1 MDPISHFFNF
11 PMIFNIMV
19 YGLGLYLAINALFQS
34 RTPQGATAWF
44 LGLIG
49 FPYLAIPLFIIF
61 GRRRYHD
68 ESKEPSFDLPDTD
81 TIQHRKDSLAEFER
95 FLKHT
100 GSSFTGKN
108 TIDLLVDG
116 ELIYNTML
124 EEIDKAEEY
133 ILLQVY
139 IFRTDGTGK
148 RFAEALSRKAK
159 AGVKVYLLYEKV
171 LISMSEKVLQ
181 NMQSA
186 GVNLGLFKP
195 FKRNKWHL
203 NFRNHRKILVVD
215 GRVGFFGGLNIGDDY
230 VGKYPEIGDWRDTNV
245 KICGPALLPAQRAF
259 AKDWLSSQ
267 GNEADIDW
275 KSYPCEGK
283 ANVLLFSSGPV
294 EEKPL
299 CLLHHI
305 ALVDLATKRLWIAN
319 PYIVPPQSLMD
330 ALAMAAL
337 RGVDVRILV
346 PKKNDN
352 PFIVAVADIYYERL
366 IAYGVRILSYE
377 TGFLHQKVML
387 IDDVLGVVGSA
398 NLDFRSM
405 YINFEVTTVS
415 SDQVFIQDM
424 EDMLLKDF
432 SNSREMSLSDFK
444 NKSLIKKISE
454 RTVNL
459 LAPVL

>member
-1 MDPISHFFNF
+1 MNALSDLFDLPFFLD
-11 PMIFNIMV
+11 V
-19 YGLGLYLAINALFQS
+19 AVHLLGLYLAINALFQS
-34 RTPQGATAWF
+34 RTSQGATAWF
-44 LGLIG
+44 IGLIG

-68 ESKEPSFDLPDTD
+68 EADEPTFDLSNMEV
-81 TIQHRKDSLAEFER
+81 IQHKKPSLAEFER
-95 FLKHT
+95 FLRHT
-100 GSSFTGKN
+100 GSGFTGRN
-108 TIDLLVDG
+108 TIDLLIDG
-116 ELIYNTML
+116 ERIYKSMID
-124 EEIDKAEEY
+124 EINQAQKY
-133 ILLQVY
+133 IILQVY
-139 IFRTDGTGK
+139 IFRTDDTGK
-148 RFAEALSRKAK
+148 MFADALSAKAR

-171 LISMSEKVLQ
+171 LISMSQKVLDEMQ
-181 NMQSA
+181 NS

-203 NFRNHRKILVVD
+203 NFRNHRKILVID
-215 GRVGFFGGLNIGDDY
+215 GKVGFFGGLNIGDDY
-230 VGKYPEIGDWRDTNV
+230 VGKYPEIGPWRDTNV
-245 KICGPALLPAQRAF
+245 RICGPALRPAQYAF

-267 GNEADIDW
+267 GSEADIKW
-275 KSYPCEGK
+275 ETVPCEGN

-305 ALVDLATKRLWIAN
+305 AMVDLATKRLWISN

-366 IAYGVRILSYE
+366 LTYGVRVFSYQI
-377 TGFLHQKVML
+377 GFLHQKVML
-387 IDDVLGVVGSA
+387 IDETLGVVGSA
-398 NLDFRSM
+398 NFDFRSM
-405 YINFEVTTVS
+405 FINFEVTTAS
-415 SDQVFIQDM
+415 SDEKFIYDM
-424 EDMLLKDF
+424 ELMLKNDF
-432 SNSREMSLSDFK
+432 SKAKELKPEDFK
-444 NKSLIKKISE
+444 NKTLFKKISE